1 MPVDTCTF
9 TGIILGA
16 AGSALQGATVTFDL
30 IGPGG
35 ASEIATGQL
44 VNRTQIIATT
54 DVNGAFSQAVVR
66 TDQITYPNEASAG
79 SMYWRIECKSAH
91 FKTYLRSAASTVN
104 AITSTSLITSEQA
117 FELIIDGDSQYLSFT
132 NSQTLTAGQKLLAAT
147 NQGLNLTAS
156 QLLGQASSGGT
167 GLPVGIT
174 LGTNLSMSGT
184 TLNASGGGG
193 GSGTVTSV
201 SVTTANGVSGTVAT
215 ATTTPAISIALGVI
229 TPTSVNGITMSGS
242 GSLANSGTSSL
253 TGFTGSGSSSGANTG
268 DQINITGN
276 AATVTTNANLTGDV
290 TSVGN
295 ATTLTNAPVIAKV
308 LTGYT
313 SGAGTVAATDSI
325 LQAIQKLNG
334 NDATN
339 ANLTGDV
346 TSVGNATTLAA
357 GSASNLNSGTLLAA
371 RMPALTGDVTTSAGA
386 VATTLANTAV
396 TPTSYGSA
404 TQVATF
410 TVDSKGRLTAA
421 SNTTVTPAVG
431 SITGLGTNVGTF
443 LATPSSA
450 NLASAVTDETGSG
463 LLVFNTSPSLISPS
477 VRPSIISFGTILAT
491 AATSTDKTATFPN
504 ATGDVVLDTATQT
517 LTNKTL
523 TAPLFKT
530 TVNLNNPANT
540 FKYVITPAA
549 IVADRTLNMPLITAT
564 DTLATLG
571 LAQTWTGIQTFTT
584 PVLGAA
590 TATSINGLVIQD
602 STGSTLVVYNNSLV
616 SISNDLTI
624 SSGLSVGIDLTFSG
638 TDPSVITCNAAGSIV
653 TLPASGTLLSTD
665 DAVTGTGSLV
675 RDNAP
680 TFSTTLAVTGAT
692 TLTGNLT
699 ANGAIISTPQALAP
713 ALNAGAAVGVTT
725 LTSTIAV
732 NGVNAVTLANGTNGQ
747 LKTIVCTAVTA
758 AGTATLTPTTKNG
771 FTTVAFTTAGQT
783 VTLQYFSTGGW
794 VVISSRGA
802 TVT

>member
-184 TLNASGGGG
+184 TLNASGSGG

-268 DQINITGN
+268 DQTNISGN

-295 ATTLTNAPVIAKV
+295 ATTLGNAPVIAKV